1 MDGCKC
7 KHRSHR
13 CQEAR
18 IKREEAEIKGKV
30 VVSVLGSH
38 ELQSDSVVGQRS
50 VLPEDCGER

>member
-38 ELQSDSVVGQRS
+38 GATVRQRRRTAVG
-50 VLPEDCGER
+50 LA